1 MTMHMYYL
9 VSVCGIGGLIDLL
22 QPGDLK
28 GYCVFYCIL
37 QLLLTQGML
46 NDSHCKLIWRTWHL
60 LSHPQGVSSLLNNG
74 NAMTIHP
81 LLDKLPVIPCS
92 VSQ

>member
-46 NDSHCKLIWRTWHL
+46 NDSHCK
-60 LSHPQGVSSLLNNG
+60 
-74 NAMTIHP
+74 
-81 LLDKLPVIPCS
+81 
-92 VSQ
+92 